1 MLRDQR
7 GLSKLEW
14 LGLLGV
20 IAILLAM
27 IPFVRESVQDLVGQI
42 YNRTDD
48 AGELTDFSVMMRG
61 LTIAIGAVLVF
72 VGAGWLILATNVGSR
87 LSFLVIGAAAF
98 GWLTIGGTL
107 FVAYAPRGIR
117 PADIEGLNALQIR
130 VPAIALAL
138 GSFILFLMFVLAL
151 NRYEA
156 EAVDE

>member
-1 MLRDQR
+1 MVRDQR
-7 GLSKLEW
+7 GLTRLEW
-14 LGLLGV
+14 LGLLGL
-20 IAILLAM
+20 IAVLLAM
-27 IPFVRESVQDLVGQI
+27 VPCVREGVQDLAGQV

-72 VGAGWLILATNVGSR
+72 VGAAWLILATNVGGR
-87 LSFLVIGAAAF
+87 LSFLLTGAAAF

-107 FVAYAPRGIR
+107 FVVYAPRGIR
-117 PADIEGLNALQIR
+117 PADIEGLNAVQMR

-151 NRYEA
+151 NLYESEA
-156 EAVDE
+156 EE

>member
-1 MLRDQR
+1 MVRDQR
-7 GLSKLEW
+7 GLTSLEW

-20 IAILLAM
+20 IAVLLAM
-27 IPFVRESVQDLVGQI
+27 IPFVREGVQDLAGQI

-72 VGAGWLILATNVGSR
+72 VGAAWLILATNVGGR
-87 LSFLVIGAAAF
+87 LSFLLTGAAAF

-107 FVAYAPRGIR
+107 FVVYAPRGIR
-117 PADIEGLNALQIR
+117 PADIEGLNALQMR

-151 NRYEA
+151 NLYETEA
-156 EAVDE
+156 EE

>member
-1 MLRDQR
+1 MVRDQR
-7 GLSKLEW
+7 GLTRLEW
-14 LGLLGV
+14 LGLLGL
-20 IAILLAM
+20 IAVLLAM
-27 IPFVRESVQDLVGQI
+27 VPFVREGVQDLAGQV

-72 VGAGWLILATNVGSR
+72 VGAAWLILATNVGGR
-87 LSFLVIGAAAF
+87 LSFLLTGAAAF

-107 FVAYAPRGIR
+107 FVVYAPRGIR
-117 PADIEGLNALQIR
+117 PADIEGLNALQMR

-151 NRYEA
+151 NLYESEA
-156 EAVDE
+156 EE